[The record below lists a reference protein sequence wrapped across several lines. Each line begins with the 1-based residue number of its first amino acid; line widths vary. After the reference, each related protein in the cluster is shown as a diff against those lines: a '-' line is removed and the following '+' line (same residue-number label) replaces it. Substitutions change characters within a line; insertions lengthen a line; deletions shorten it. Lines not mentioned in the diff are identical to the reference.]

1 MLHKTRGIIFRV
13 TKFRETTVVAHVYTE
28 LFGLQGYIINSVRMK
43 NALIKQNVLH
53 SLSLVDLVVYHKDRK
68 GLHHAAEIYRNPV
81 LQNIPGN
88 VLKTSIILFLNE
100 VLCNAM
106 KEEEPN
112 QQLFDF
118 LFHRVQILDMQSP
131 VNSNFHLYF
140 LIQLSRYLGFYP
152 TENYSETN
160 SIFNLQDGM
169 FQSSIP
175 IHPFYIEN
183 SLSPLF
189 NELIKLSLNFS
200 SDIKIHTNERRLLI
214 EKILQYYSL
223 HIAGFGETKS
233 HKVLEEILS

>member
-1 MLHKTRGIIFRV
+1 
-13 TKFRETTVVAHVYTE
+13 
-28 LFGLQGYIINSVRMK
+28 
-43 NALIKQNVLH
+43 
-53 SLSLVDLVVYHKDRK
+53 
-68 GLHHAAEIYRNPV
+68 
-81 LQNIPGN
+81 
-88 VLKTSIILFLNE
+88 
-100 VLCNAM
+100 
-106 KEEEPN
+106 
-112 QQLFDF
+112 
-118 LFHRVQILDMQSP
+118 MQSP

-169 FQSSIP
+169 FQSSMP

-183 SLSPLF
+183 SSSPLF

-200 SDIKIHTNERRLLI
+200 SDIKIHINERRILI

-223 HIAGFGETKS
+223 HIGGFGETKS